1 MKRNEHRKEL
11 STENRAPRK
20 EKSRE
25 TEKTMTRNEHR
36 KEMSTE
42 KRDNKKR
49 EGQRNRKTHVKK

>member
-11 STENRAPRK
+11 STEKRAPRK

-36 KEMSTE
+36 KERPQENKRAE
-42 KRDNKKR
+42 KQKKP
-49 EGQRNRKTHVKK
+49 